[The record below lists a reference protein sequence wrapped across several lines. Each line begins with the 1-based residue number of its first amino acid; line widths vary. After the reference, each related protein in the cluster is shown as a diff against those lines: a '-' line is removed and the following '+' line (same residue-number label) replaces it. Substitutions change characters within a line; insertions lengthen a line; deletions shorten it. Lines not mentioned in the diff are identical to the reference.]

1 MPFHRHAVCGCFCT
15 GARTGWLQQKP
26 YGPREENVYYLGFT
40 RGFANPCCS
49 SQKGS
54 APPNPRW
61 RHPVLCTA
69 ECHMARKS
77 TPTRASPEPRQPRL
91 PRGKARPGRDA
102 RSTHTDMYLGGYKGQ
117 HLLPRPQAGS
127 PVANTRALG
136 RWASAHLYQQP
147 FSDLL
152 RPWCQTPVLCV
163 IRLEGRL
170 HL

>member
-1 MPFHRHAVCGCFCT
+1 MLSVAASALEQELGGCNRNHAAPERKMFTIWASPEGLPTPVVAHRR
-15 GARTGWLQQKP
+15 GALH
-26 YGPREENVYYLGFT
+26 
-40 RGFANPCCS
+40 
-49 SQKGS
+49 
-54 APPNPRW
+54 PRW

-69 ECHMARKS
+69 GRHMARKS

-91 PRGKARPGRDA
+91 PHGKARPGRDA
-102 RSTHTDMYLGGYKGQ
+102 RSTHTNMCLGCYKGQ

-136 RWASAHLYQQP
+136 RWASAHLYQHP

-170 HL
+170 HQ